1 MPLIPG
7 TRLGPYEILDPV
19 GAGGM
24 GEVYRARHEKLQRE
38 VAIKVLPSDVADDRV
53 RLAGFER
60 EARSASAL
68 NHPNIV
74 TIHDI
79 AEHDGVTYIAM
90 ELVDG
95 RTLREL
101 MAAGPMPVEDVLSI
115 AVQVADGLAR
125 AHGAGIVHRDVKPA
139 NMMVTGDGLAK
150 ILDFGLAKPVATS
163 DDGSGV
169 PRLSLTAETADS
181 SITGTPQYMAPE
193 QVSGGPADHRSDQFA
208 FGATLY
214 EMLAGHRPFDGS
226 TLPALL
232 AAILTREPPPLRQ
245 LRPDAPADLVGL
257 VERCMEKEPNRRFD
271 GTDEL
276 SGALRRCIESR
287 QRARYGLRATLR
299 RPVVGVPAVILL
311 LSVLTGGALWVR
323 GADGR
328 WADNYARE
336 EIAALI
342 EDGALF
348 EAYRTGLEAQRHL
361 GSDSELQRLV
371 ERISFATPVN
381 TEPQGAEVFVKGYDT
396 PEADWH
402 RVGVTPLSMRVP
414 YAGMRWRI
422 TKEGYEPYEGAP
434 FSAASLGQLAQG
446 LVLDATGSL
455 PEGTVRVPGGPVA
468 GGSSMTSKLQHTGPP
483 PVVGTFFLDR
493 HEVTNREYRE
503 FVEAG
508 GYDDPASWPSPIE
521 RSGAVVSWEEAMSR
535 LVDATGRPG
544 PAGWELGRYPDGEDD
559 YPVGGIS
566 WFEAGA
572 YCTWRGR
579 SLPTIYHWSHA
590 VGQQQLSALLVMS
603 NSSGDGPAP
612 VGSFDGLAGFGNEDM
627 AGNVREWVW
636 NASGELRY
644 VLGGAWNE
652 AGYVFL
658 HPFAVDPWQRDATN
672 GVRCAAY
679 PEPPEER
686 LMAPVVPR
694 REYPLPEPM
703 EAQAFELVRG
713 MYAYDRGSLD
723 ARLERVNDT
732 LPDWRRETISIRT
745 AYGEERMEVHL
756 LVPRDV
762 EPPYQSVIWFPG
774 GDVYGLRSSDQL
786 SSAFLVDFLPRAGR
800 VLVQPVYYGM
810 YERFEQLRWGSPAY
824 LRDVVV
830 RWAQDLGR
838 VIDYLESRPDF
849 DSERIAFYGF
859 SNGALFAPIFTAIE
873 PRIATAILLG
883 AGLVPET
890 FRPEAHPA
898 TFAPRSRTPTLM
910 VNGHD
915 DFMLPYDLSQRALF
929 DMLGAAD
936 TAKRLTRLE
945 GGHIPSDR
953 REVVREVLDWLDQ
966 WLGPVPL
973 RASPLD

>member
-7 TRLGPYEILDPV
+7 TRLGPYEVMRAI

-38 VAIKVLPSDVADDRV
+38 VAIKVLSSEVATDGV
-53 RLAGFER
+53 RLARFER

-90 ELVDG
+90 ELVEG

-101 MAAGPMPVEDVLSI
+101 VAAGPMPVEDVLRI

-125 AHGAGIVHRDVKPA
+125 AHGAGIVHRDIKPG
-139 NMMVTGDGLAK
+139 NVMVTGEGFAK
-150 ILDFGLAKPVATS
+150 VLDFGLAKPVATP
-163 DDGSGV
+163 DDVQERSRA
-169 PRLSLTAETADS
+169 PLTAETRDGR
-181 SITGTPQYMAPE
+181 ITGTPHYMAPE
-193 QVSGGPADHRSDQFA
+193 QVSGGDVDHRADQFA
-208 FGATLY
+208 FGAMLY
-214 EMLAGHRPFDGS
+214 EMLAGRRPFDGS
-226 TLPALL
+226 TLPAMV
-232 AAILTREPPPLRQ
+232 AAILTREPAPLRR
-245 LRPDAPADLVGL
+245 LRPDTPSDLIGL
-257 VERCMEKEPNRRFD
+257 IERCLEKDPERRFD
-271 GTDEL
+271 HTEEL
-276 SGALRRCIESR
+276 AGGLRECVERR
-287 QRARYGLRATLR
+287 QRARYGLRATLG
-299 RPVVGVPAVILL
+299 RPVVAVPAVILL
-311 LSVLTGGALWVR
+311 LSLITGGALWVR
-323 GADGR
+323 GAERR
-328 WADNYARE
+328 WAENDARD
-336 EIAALI
+336 EIVALI

-361 GSDSELQRLV
+361 GDDAELRSLM
-371 ERISFATPVN
+371 ERISFTTPVN
-381 TEPQGAEVFVKGYDT
+381 TEPQGAAVFVKGYET

-434 FSAASLGQLAQG
+434 FSAVSLGQLAQG
-446 LVLDATGSL
+446 LVLDAAGSL
-455 PEGTVRVPGGPVA
+455 PEGMVRVPGGLVA
-468 GGSSMTSKLQHTGPP
+468 GSSSMANKLQQTGPP

-493 HEVTNREYRE
+493 LEVTNREYRG

-508 GYDDPASWPSPIE
+508 GYDDPTSWPSLLE
-521 RSGAVVSWEEAMSR
+521 RSGAVVPWEQAMSR
-535 LVDATGRPG
+535 LVDVTGRPG
-544 PAGWELGRYPDGEDD
+544 PAGWELGRYPEGEDD
-559 YPVGGIS
+559 FPVGGIS
-566 WFEAGA
+566 WFEAAA
-572 YCTWRGR
+572 YCAWRGR
-579 SLPTIYHWSHA
+579 SLPSIYHWSHA
-590 VGQQQLSALLVMS
+590 VGQMQLSALLVMS
-603 NSSGDGPAP
+603 NSAGDGPAP
-612 VGSFDGLAGFGNEDM
+612 VGSFDGLAGFGNQDM

-644 VLGGAWNE
+644 LLGGAWNE
-652 AGYVFL
+652 AGYAFL
-658 HPFAVDPWQRDATN
+658 LPFAVDPWQRDATN
-672 GVRCAAY
+672 GARCAAY
-679 PEPPEER
+679 PDPPEER
-686 LMAPVVPR
+686 LMAPVAPR

-703 EAQAFELVRG
+703 DEQAFELVRG
-713 MYAYDRGSLD
+713 MYAYDRGPLD
-723 ARLERVNDT
+723 ARIERMSDT
-732 LPDWRRETISIRT
+732 LPDWRRETISVRT
-745 AYGEERMEVHL
+745 AYGEERMEIHL
-756 LVPRDV
+756 YIPPDV

-800 VLVQPVYYGM
+800 VLVQPAYYGM
-810 YERFEQLRWGSPAY
+810 YERFEQLRWDSPAY
-824 LRDVVV
+824 LRDVVI
-830 RWAQDLGR
+830 RWTQDLGR
-838 VIDYLESRPDF
+838 VIDYLETRPDF

-883 AGLVPET
+883 AGLVPAP

-929 DMLGAAD
+929 DMLGAPD
-936 TAKRLTRLE
+936 SAKRLARLD

-966 WLGPVPL
+966 RLGPV
-973 RASPLD
+973 RR